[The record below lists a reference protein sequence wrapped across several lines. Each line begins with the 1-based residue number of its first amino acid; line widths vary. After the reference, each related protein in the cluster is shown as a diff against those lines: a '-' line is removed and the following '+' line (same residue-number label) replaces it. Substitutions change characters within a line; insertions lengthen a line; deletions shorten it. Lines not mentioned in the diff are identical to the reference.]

1 MADSRKDDDPKLAED
16 LDEPPE
22 AVASGLIVGTIQGL
36 IWSDI
41 SGVDVVSVAVHDAH
55 VAVPIESNTWRG
67 VDVVELKVSPAMLT
81 DAPRVQDLEATGGV
95 RAVELVS
102 NHFSVSLFGPPPGP
116 TNVPL
121 PPWWYTEE

>member
-81 DAPRVQDLEATGGV
+81 DAPGLPEAGEMV
-95 RAVELVS
+95 M
-102 NHFSVSLFGPPPGP
+102 
-116 TNVPL
+116 
-121 PPWWYTEE
+121 